1 MVFHRLVVISTIVVI
16 AIMSR
21 PGVGQCQSYKDC
33 RQCHSDIFELW
44 QNSLHAKSYENPT
57 IRATFMSIRYK
68 YGEEVA
74 KDCLKCHAPKAHMTG
89 DFEPDSPSMLEGVS
103 CWFCHS
109 ISSINHG
116 NIDTYYNLDTSGV
129 IFGPYEAGGEAG
141 HDVKY
146 SPLFLKSELCA
157 GCHNYVND
165 FGVGILETFDEWKAS
180 PYPGQEV
187 YCQNCHMPI
196 MPELSIADDVENTNY
211 YVTAHE
217 FKGGHSHINLAYAAH
232 LETSIKRENRRLDIE
247 VRITNAESGHK
258 LPTGIPSRKLVLE
271 VTMRSAYDSTVVS
284 VVRKVY
290 RKALT
295 DKYGAIIENVPDM
308 FLTATDIYSDNRI
321 EPKETRV
328 ENFVFEVPKWLSNY
342 YIETTLNYEYTR
354 PILTEENISI
364 EMDRN
369 IVDSGSIR

>member
-1 MVFHRLVVISTIVVI
+1 MVFHRLVVMSAVVALVI
-16 AIMSR
+16 LSR
-21 PGVGQCQSYKDC
+21 PDAGRCQSYLDC

-44 QNSLHAKSYENPT
+44 KGSLHAKSYENPT
-57 IRATFMSIRYK
+57 IRATFMTMKFK
-68 YGEEVA
+68 YGEKVSRE
-74 KDCLKCHAPKAHMTG
+74 CLKCHAPNAYRSG
-89 DFEPDSPSMLEGVS
+89 DFEPDSPTLIEGVS
-103 CWFCHS
+103 CSFCHLIES
-109 ISSINHG
+109 VNQG
-116 NIDTYYNLDTSGV
+116 TIDTYYNLDTSGT
-129 IFGPYEAGGEAG
+129 IYGPYDAGGDAE
-141 HDVKY
+141 HEIKH
-146 SPLFLKSELCA
+146 SQLFLKSELCA

-165 FGVGILETFDEWKAS
+165 LGVGILETFDEWAAS
-180 PYPGQEV
+180 PYPPQEV

-196 MPELSIADDVENTNY
+196 MPELKIADNLDVADY

-217 FKGGHSHINLAYAAH
+217 FKGGHSHINLEYAAN
-232 LETSIKRENRRLDIE
+232 LETSVRKNNRRLDIE

-271 VTMRSAYDSTVVS
+271 VLMRSAYDSTVVS

-308 FLTATDIYSDNRI
+308 FLTATDIFSDNRI

-328 ENFVFEVPKWLSNY
+328 EDFVFEVPKWLSNY
-342 YIETTLNYEYTR
+342 YIETTLNYEYSR
-354 PILTEENISI
+354 PILTEENISV

-369 IVDSGSIR
+369 IIDSKSIR